1 MLPWLIAIP
10 VAYLAGAIPFGVL
23 IARAKGVDITRH
35 GSKNTGATNVG
46 RVLGFRFFLLCFCL
60 DMLKG
65 FAPTLLAGLAAGV
78 LGQRDI
84 AQTDAWLWLA
94 VMASAVLGHMFSPF
108 LGFKGGKGVATGL
121 GALLGVFPIL
131 TLAAAASAIVWGLSF
146 AIWRYVSLASI
157 LAAIAL
163 PIGAALG
170 FWDVLTSEH
179 PLSALPF
186 LTVTVLLGALVVFRH
201 RTNIRRLLAG
211 SEHKVGSSSPLNDAP
226 GANAPDDA

>member
-10 VAYLAGAIPFGVL
+10 LAYLAGAIPFGVL
-23 IARAKGVDITRH
+23 IARAKGVDITKH

-46 RVLGFRFFLLCFCL
+46 RVLGFRFFLLCFLL

-65 FAPTLLAGLAAGV
+65 LVPTLAAGLGAGV
-78 LGQRDI
+78 VGQRDI

-108 LGFKGGKGVATGL
+108 LSFKGGKGVATGL

-131 TLAAAASAIVWGLSF
+131 TLAAAAAAIVWGLTF

-157 LAAIAL
+157 AAAIAL
-163 PIGAALG
+163 PIATAAAL
-170 FWDVLTSEH
+170 FARLTSDA
-179 PLSALPF
+179 PLAALPF
-186 LTVTVLLGALVVFRH
+186 LSVTLALAALVVFRH
-201 RTNIRRLLAG
+201 RTNVGRLLRG
-211 SEHKVGSSSPLNDAP
+211 EEHRIGAPRPTPEDSPSA
-226 GANAPDDA
+226 